1 MESNIVLEGIK
12 DATTS
17 INNNADFLINHAT
30 NQLYY
35 LDELLKNMVRGC
47 GYVVLAN
54 ETYSNILMLEFE
66 TLLLIKAIELNARA
80 LTVEE
85 TTVEIIKSNCDDLLT
100 KINEIKSIQS
110 DRVTNLN
117 NKDLERLRNGEA
129 DIDLGAL

>member
-1 MESNIVLEGIK
+1 MTNNIILEGIK
-12 DATTS
+12 DATES
-17 INNNADFLINHAT
+17 INTNPIFLMDHAT
-30 NQLYY
+30 NQLYF
-35 LDELLKNMVRGC
+35 LDELLKNMGC
-47 GYVVLAN
+47 EGVVLAN

-100 KINEIKSIQS
+100 KINNIKTIQGE
-110 DRVTNLN
+110 RVPNLN
-117 NKDLERLRNGEA
+117 DADLKRLMDGEA

>member
-1 MESNIVLEGIK
+1 MESNIILEGIK
-12 DATTS
+12 DATES
-17 INNNADFLINHAT
+17 INTNSNYLIDHAT

-35 LDELLKNMVRGC
+35 LDELLKNMVHGC
-47 GYVVLAN
+47 GCVVLAN

-100 KINEIKSIQS
+100 KINKIKTIQGE
-110 DRVTNLN
+110 RVPNLN
-117 NKDLERLRNGEA
+117 KTDFKRLMDGEA

>member
-1 MESNIVLEGIK
+1 MDHNIILEGIK

-66 TLLLIKAIELNARA
+66 TELLIKAIELNARA

>member
-1 MESNIVLEGIK
+1 MDHNIILEGIK
-12 DATTS
+12 DATES
-17 INNNADFLINHAT
+17 INNNSSYLMDHAT

-66 TLLLIKAIELNARA
+66 TLLLLKAIELNAGA

-85 TTVEIIKSNCDDLLT
+85 TTTEIIKSNCDDLLI

-110 DRVTNLN
+110 ERVPHLN
-117 NKDLERLRNGEA
+117 NKDLKRLMDDEA

>member
-1 MESNIVLEGIK
+1 MDHNIILEGIK

>member
-1 MESNIVLEGIK
+1 MDHNIILEGIK
-12 DATTS
+12 DATES
-17 INNNADFLINHAT
+17 INNNSSYLIDHAT

-35 LDELLKNMVRGC
+35 LDELLKNMGC
-47 GYVVLAN
+47 EGVVLAN

-100 KINEIKSIQS
+100 KINKIKTIQGE
-110 DRVTNLN
+110 RVPNLN
-117 NKDLERLRNGEA
+117 DADLKRLMDGEA